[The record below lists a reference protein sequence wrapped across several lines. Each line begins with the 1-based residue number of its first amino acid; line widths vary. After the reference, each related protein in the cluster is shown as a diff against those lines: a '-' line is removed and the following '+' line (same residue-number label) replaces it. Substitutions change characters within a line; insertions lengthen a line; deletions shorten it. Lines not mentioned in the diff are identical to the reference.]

1 MRASKMLIS
10 TLKEA
15 PNEAIIS
22 SHILLI
28 RAGMI
33 RKLVAGVYNYLP
45 LGLRTLHKVENIIRE
60 EMDNA
65 GALEI
70 LSSAIQPKELWVESG
85 RWQKYGPEL
94 MRFKDR
100 HDREFCLGPTHE
112 EIFTDLI
119 RNEVKSRKNLPI
131 NIYQI
136 QTKYRDELRPRFGLM
151 RGREFIMKDAYS
163 FDLDEKGLDN
173 SYQNMYKAYCKI
185 FDRLKINYKIV
196 LADTGAIGGSGS
208 HQFMALSD
216 VGESDIAYCECGY
229 AADVEKASSKVDEYK
244 TNEEEKNMKTVDTP
258 NVKTIEDVSKF
269 LNVTKKDVVKTLVY
283 VDMSKETNEIIIA
296 LIRGD
301 RELNEIKLVNA
312 LNIAEHELRLATND
326 EILNA
331 GLVLGFAG
339 PVGVSHKIFID
350 EEVAIMK
357 NMIVGANEVDKHII
371 NVNYNRDFTG
381 TILDL
386 RTVQENDLCPVCGMP
401 FLIERGIEVGQ
412 IFKLGTKY
420 SKPMNCTYQNE
431 QGENVPMVMGCY
443 GIGVTR
449 TISSIIE
456 QHHDEFGI
464 KWPLNIAPYHAVVVP
479 INYQDPIMHENADY
493 IYEKLK
499 QFGVEVILDDRDERP
514 GFKFKDWE
522 LIGIPYVIIVGRRAN
537 ENICEFKLR
546 ETLTKEEISF
556 EEAIDIIVTNVKK
569 ID

>member
-1 MRASKMLIS
+1 MRASRMLIS

-45 LGLRTLHKVENIIRE
+45 LGLRTLNKVEKIIRE

-65 GALEI
+65 GAQEI
-70 LSSAIQPKELWVESG
+70 LSSAIQPKELWEESG

-100 HDREFCLGPTHE
+100 HDRDFCLGPTHE

-119 RNEVKSRKNLPI
+119 RNEVKSRKNLPL

-163 FDLDEKGLDN
+163 FDLDEKGLDL
-173 SYQNMYKAYCKI
+173 SYQNMYKAYCNI
-185 FDRLKINYKIV
+185 FDRLNINYRIV
-196 LADTGAIGGSGS
+196 LADTGAIGGTGS
-208 HQFMALSD
+208 HQFMALSE
-216 VGESDIAYCECGY
+216 VGESDIAYCDCGY
-229 AADVEKASSKVDEYK
+229 AADIEKATALIDEYK
-244 TNEEEKNMKTVDTP
+244 FNEELKELETIETP
-258 NVKTIEDVSKF
+258 NVKTIEEVSAF
-269 LNVTKKDVVKTLVY
+269 LNVNKKDVVKTLVY
-283 VDMSKETNEIIIA
+283 IDMSGEVNVPVIA
-296 LIRGD
+296 MVRGD
-301 RELNEIKLVNA
+301 RELNEVKLVNA
-312 LNIAEHELRLATND
+312 LGIAEHELRLATYE

-331 GLVLGFAG
+331 GLVEGFAG
-339 PVGVSHKIFID
+339 PVGVSVKTFVD
-350 EEVAIMK
+350 EEVSKMK
-357 NMIVGANEVDKHII
+357 NIVVGANKKDYHLI
-371 NVNYNRDFTG
+371 NVNFGRDFNG
-381 TILDL
+381 TVIDL
-386 RTVQENDLCPVCGMP
+386 RTVAYGDKCPVCGLP
-401 FLIERGIEVGQ
+401 LAIERGIEVGQ

-420 SKPMNCTYQNE
+420 SAPMNCTYQNE
-431 QGENVPMVMGCY
+431 QGVNVPMVMGCY

-449 TISSIIE
+449 TVSSIIE

-479 INYQDPIMHENADY
+479 INYQDQVMREKAEQ
-493 IYEKLK
+493 IYEELK
-499 QFGVEVILDDRDERP
+499 KQKVEVILDDRDERP

-522 LIGIPYVIIVGRRAN
+522 LIGIPYTIVVGRRAS
-537 ENICEFKLR
+537 ENVCEFKLR
-546 ETLTKEEISF
+546 ETLEKTEKPFDKAIEEV
-556 EEAIDIIVTNVKK
+556 VTAVKNL
-569 ID
+569 